1 MIKII
6 FCILGPSGAGKSTI
20 AREVSKQLNIEIV
33 VSYTSRPIRPNETNG
48 VDYHFVDNQHFEDN
62 AADFIEMRE
71 YQVYDGSIWK
81 YGFKES
87 SFQED
92 TDYLVVIETDGY
104 NALKRRFGDYAL
116 YPFLIESPIEDLYA
130 RISKRGDNPQEMIRR
145 LEDDAI
151 KFENFANKEKC
162 DIIMNCF
169 NLEFAIN
176 LMVRKIRRIRNEI

>member
-20 AREVSKQLNIEIV
+20 AKEVSKRLNIEIV
-33 VSYTSRPIRPNETNG
+33 VSYTSRPIRPNEVDG

-62 AADFIEMRE
+62 IDDFIEMRE

-87 SFQED
+87 SFEED
-92 TDYLVVIETDGY
+92 NDYLVVIETDGY
-104 NALKRRFGDYAL
+104 NAFKRRFGELAL
-116 YPFLIESPIEDLYA
+116 YPFLIESPVEDLYT
-130 RISKRGDNPQEMIRR
+130 RTSKRGDNPQEIIRR
-145 LEDDAI
+145 IEDDVK
-151 KFENFANKEKC
+151 KFENFIKNEKC

-169 NLEFAIN
+169 NIDFAIN
-176 LMVRKIRRIRNEI
+176 LMVRKIRKIRNEL